1 MFDDFAEDDEL
12 FEEEGDEYA
21 SAPAGTLLPPR
32 ENPELFGHDHI
43 EQTLLSLYNK
53 GTLPHALI
61 FAGPM
66 GVGKTTMA
74 FRFARF
80 LLSQKSSPQGGE
92 DLGEGA
98 SLFGEDLPLTQ
109 PSPRNGESFYISPDD
124 PIFRKVASGGHPD
137 LRTIERPIDEKKG
150 VRKGIVDV
158 ESVRTIAPFLRMSAS
173 EGGWRIVIVDEAD
186 LMNRQ
191 SQNAILK
198 ILEEPPPQS
207 LLILICNRLGAM
219 IPTIRSRCRVLN
231 FAPLDNS
238 TLATLLKRA
247 MPQATSGDIALLS
260 LLSDGSMGRA
270 IHLQEEGGVNMLHS
284 ILDFL
289 TGWPKWEWAKIH
301 PWADNLS
308 RAGDEKSYLAFTS
321 LMEWVAA
328 SILRAKAAPE
338 RGLPEILNTQGVNAL
353 QNHYS
358 LEQMID
364 ICEKLKAHFISI
376 ENSNLDKRQGVIGA
390 FAILGGQTS

>member
-1 MFDDFAEDDEL
+1 MFDDFADDDDL
-12 FEEEGDEYA
+12 YEEEGEDYA

-32 ENPELFGHDHI
+32 ENPELFGHEHI
-43 EQTLLSLYNK
+43 EQTLISLYSK

-80 LLSQKSSPQGGE
+80 LLSQKGDADQ
-92 DLGEGA
+92 D
-98 SLFGEDLPLTQ
+98 SLFGDAPAAPTNMNVA
-109 PSPRNGESFYISPDD
+109 SDD

-207 LLILICNRLGAM
+207 LLILVCNRLGAM
-219 IPTIRSRCRVLN
+219 IPTIRSRCRVLH
-231 FAPLDNS
+231 FAPLDNT

-270 IHLQEEGGVNMLHS
+270 VHLQEEGGVNMLHS

-289 TGWPKWEWAKIH
+289 TGWPKWDWAKIH

-321 LMEWVAA
+321 LMEWVTA

-338 RGLPEILNTQGVNAL
+338 RGLPEILNTQGVNTL

-390 FAILGGQTS
+390 FAILGGQTP

>member
-1 MFDDFAEDDEL
+1 MFDDFADEDEL
-12 FEEEGDEYA
+12 YEEEGEDYA
-21 SAPAGTLLPPR
+21 SAPYGTLLPPR
-32 ENPELFGHDHI
+32 ENPELFGHAHI

-80 LLSQKSSPQGGE
+80 LLSQKGDDTQ
-92 DLGEGA
+92 D
-98 SLFGEDLPLTQ
+98 SLFGDAPTA
-109 PSPRNGESFYISPDD
+109 PTNMAIAADAPV
-124 PIFRKVASGGHPD
+124 FRRVASGGHPD

-219 IPTIRSRCRVLN
+219 IPTIRSRCRVFN
-231 FAPLDNS
+231 FAPLDNA
-238 TLATLLKRA
+238 TMTTLLKRA
-247 MPQATSGDIALLS
+247 SPQAMAGEIALLS

-270 IHLQEEGGVNMLHS
+270 LHFQEEGGANMLHS

-289 TGWPKWEWAKIH
+289 TGWPKWDWAKIH
-301 PWADNLS
+301 PWADNIS
-308 RAGDEKSYLAFTS
+308 RAGEEKTYLAFTS
-321 LMEWVAA
+321 LMEWVTA
-328 SILRAKAAPE
+328 SMLRAKAAPE
-338 RGLPEILNTQGVNAL
+338 RSLPEILKTQGIQAL
-353 QNHYS
+353 QDHYS

-364 ICEKLKAHFISI
+364 ICEKLKTHFITI

-390 FAILGGQTS
+390 FAILGGQAA